1 MAYTKNHIMH
11 IIAIAIAI
19 IVLIAA
25 VAGLLAIGKQKRL
38 KAKAQECAKEV
49 QQFQDKLQKL
59 TDPSHF
65 FTDEE
70 LLQFKRECAPLLD
83 SDSGISSANG
93 SSSTTYSPRTT
104 RNTNN
109 NEKDSPL
116 MEDSWHQRIKVH
128 GLQWPERKKYLKK
141 SS

>member
-83 SDSGISSANG
+83 EINELYDRFHPPTEVPQPHTVPEQPETP
-93 SSSTTYSPRTT
+93 TTM
-104 RNTNN
+104 
-109 NEKDSPL
+109 K
-116 MEDSWHQRIKVH
+116 RI
-128 GLQWPERKKYLKK
+128 LL
-141 SS
+141 